1 MPPEFKNINSIL
13 VRLPNWVGDIIMAT
27 PVFECLRENFPQ
39 ATITACVR
47 GYATG
52 IIESSP
58 WFDAVIACDDK
69 SVKGLKDVIRQ
80 TRAVAPDLAILLPNS
95 THSFVTARL
104 AGVKRIYGYKR
115 NLRKYFLSGGPD
127 PVREVAGI
135 KPLPMQ
141 DYYLEICRNMGLT
154 IAENPAPKLYL
165 TPELELHGEELL
177 AKYRIEKN
185 DRVIGLNPGASF
197 GSSKCWPV
205 EHFASLAERLQKQ
218 YQCKIILFTGPGEEA
233 IAEAIIAASKADLIN
248 TAPDKIDLA
257 ELKPLIKRCD
267 LLVTNDTGPRHY
279 AVSLNVPNVV
289 IMGPTNPVYTE
300 SNLETTAVIRKDLPC
315 SPCHKKVCPLQ
326 HHECMTTIT
335 PADVCEQI
343 EKLLPEPSA
352 RETLALS

>member
-1 MPPEFKNINSIL
+1 
-13 VRLPNWVGDIIMAT
+13 VD
-27 PVFECLRENFPQ
+27 
-39 ATITACVR
+39 
-47 GYATG
+47 
-52 IIESSP
+52 
-58 WFDAVIACDDK
+58 
-69 SVKGLKDVIRQ
+69 
-80 TRAVAPDLAILLPNS
+80 
-95 THSFVTARL
+95 
-104 AGVKRIYGYKR
+104 
-115 NLRKYFLSGGPD
+115 
-127 PVREVAGI
+127 GI

-165 TPELELHGEELL
+165 TPELELHGDELL
-177 AKYRIEKN
+177 AKYRIAKN

-218 YQCKIILFTGPGEEA
+218 YQCKILLFIGPGEEPIADA
-233 IAEAIIAASKADLIN
+233 IVAASKADLIN

-343 EKLLPEPSA
+343 EKLLPEQTA
-352 RETLALS
+352 CETLALS